1 MQSLDWNKDYLYH
14 YTTFESAVK
23 ILASKKLLFSD
34 FRRLND
40 INESFGPT
48 VIYDK
53 VFSVSEVTG
62 FEKILNN
69 YKQISFTMDEGKRK
83 GFNIPAMWGHYATR
97 GNGVCL
103 VLDYSKIE
111 KHIKSTKYLYA
122 KKVEYSEP
130 NFSDISYYKD
140 YGVSFEEFVGIS
152 KDDLFFHKTKDWEY
166 EHEYRIIAISDEIKA
181 LDINKFIVAAILFNR
196 SHDNF
201 LNSAEYTSLSK
212 INGQL
217 GLYRY
222 TSFCGT
228 GKLFDTKDNEVW
240 PNLKIDFSRAQN
252 VKDEY

>member
-1 MQSLDWNKDYLYH
+1 MRIPNWSKDYLYH

-53 VFSVSEVTG
+53 SFSVSEVTE
-62 FEKILNN
+62 FKKILNN

-83 GFNIPAMWGHYATR
+83 GFNIPAMWGHYAAR

-103 VLDYSKIE
+103 VLDYDKVRE
-111 KHIKSTKYLYA
+111 HIKATKYLYA
-122 KKVEYSEP
+122 KEVEYSEP
-130 NFSDISYYKD
+130 NFNDMSYHKHH
-140 YGVSFEEFVGIS
+140 GVSFEDFIVSS
-152 KDDLFFHKTKDWEY
+152 KDDLFFHKTMDWEY
-166 EHEYRIIAISDEIKA
+166 EHEYRIIAISDEIKS
-181 LDINKFIVAAILFNR
+181 LDISDFIVAVILFNR

-201 LNSAEYTSLSK
+201 LNSVEYTSFSKLS
-212 INGQL
+212 GQL

-222 TSFCGT
+222 ASHCGA
-228 GKLFDTKDNEVW
+228 GKLYDSKKNEVW
-240 PNLKIDFSRAQN
+240 PNLHYDLSLTLNA
-252 VKDEY
+252 KD

>member
-83 GFNIPAMWGHYATR
+83 GFNIPAMWGHYAAR

-103 VLDYSKIE
+103 VLDYDKIRE
-111 KHIKSTKYLYA
+111 HIKATEYLYA
-122 KKVEYSEP
+122 KEVEYSEP
-130 NFSDISYYKD
+130 NFYDISYHKH
-140 YGVSFEEFVGIS
+140 YGVSFEDFIASS
-152 KDDLFFHKTKDWEY
+152 KDDLFFHKTTDWKY
-166 EHEYRIIAISDEIKA
+166 EHEYRIIVISDEIKT
-181 LDINKFIVAAILFNR
+181 LDISEFIVAAILFNH
-196 SHDNF
+196 SHDDF
-201 LNSAEYTSLSK
+201 LNSVEYVSLLK
-212 INGQL
+212 INRRL
-217 GLYRY
+217 ELYRY
-222 TSFCGT
+222 ASVCGA
-228 GKLFDTKDNEVW
+228 GKLFNAKNDEVW
-240 PNLKIDFSRAQN
+240 PNIKYDFSVTRNAQ
-252 VKDEY
+252 DE